1 MDIQQ
6 QLFAMALGIQ
16 EPIFLER
23 IDFIKDDGELHIY
36 MNFRRGSKFAC
47 PICGKKEC
55 AVHDTTDKTWRHL
68 NFFQYKCFIHFRT
81 PNTKCDDCGVHL
93 FVPEWGRTQSGFTML
108 FEAFVLT
115 LAREMPISK
124 IAEIVDEHDT
134 RIWRIVASHV
144 KKAYSQK
151 DFSKATQVGVD
162 ETSSKK
168 GHKYVS
174 VFVDMQQ
181 REIMFATEG
190 KDAATIDKF
199 IEEMPSHNA
208 TPEQIKEL
216 SMDMSPSFILGSKK
230 FVNASITFDKFHVV
244 KQLNEALDEVRR
256 AEQKLNPLLK
266 GSRYIWL
273 KNPNNLT
280 ANQANNL
287 KTLSKENKKLSKAY
301 QMKLTFQDIYRT
313 IWDKETADMALKKWL
328 SWAIRSRLEP
338 VKKFAKMV
346 KSHYKGILHF
356 FESKLT
362 AGISEGINSRIQEIK
377 RRAKGYKNIKN
388 FIVMIYLEGSNLILP
403 AFC

>member
-1 MDIQQ
+1 M
-6 QLFAMALGIQ
+6 
-16 EPIFLER
+16 
-23 IDFIKDDGELHIY
+23 
-36 MNFRRGSKFAC
+36 
-47 PICGKKEC
+47 
-55 AVHDTTDKTWRHL
+55 
-68 NFFQYKCFIHFRT
+68 
-81 PNTKCDDCGVHL
+81 
-93 FVPEWGRTQSGFTML
+93 
-108 FEAFVLT
+108 
-115 LAREMPISK
+115 
-124 IAEIVDEHDT
+124 
-134 RIWRIVASHV
+134 
-144 KKAYSQK
+144 
-151 DFSKATQVGVD
+151 
-162 ETSSKK
+162 
-168 GHKYVS
+168 S

-181 REIMFATEG
+181 HEILFATEG
-190 KDAATIDKF
+190 KDATTIDKF

-216 SMDMSPSFILGSKK
+216 SMDMSPSFILGAKK
-230 FVNASITFDKFHVV
+230 FINASITFDKFHVV

-256 AEQKLNPLLK
+256 DEQKLNPLLK

-280 ANQANNL
+280 ANQAKNL

-313 IWDKETADMALKKWL
+313 IWDKETADMALGKWL
-328 SWAIRSRLEP
+328 SWAVHSRLES